1 MLTITVQVSA
11 PPGQAM
17 EVKEALALYLER
29 WGQARVVSVEETAP
43 EQMMM
48 DLR

>member
-11 PPGQAM
+11 PLGQAL
-17 EVKEALALYLER
+17 EVKEALALYLEC

>member
-29 WGQARVVSVEETAP
+29 WGQARVVSIDETAP
-43 EQMMM
+43 EQMQL